1 MAIGSH
7 LHRKKGSKRTRQ
19 RLIKESVL
27 NQVVRERERERE
39 RAKKETQAQLADVL
53 VYFASSA
60 TQNESKKEE

>member
-27 NQVVRERERERE
+27 NQVVRERERER
-39 RAKKETQAQLADVL
+39 AKKETQAQLADVL